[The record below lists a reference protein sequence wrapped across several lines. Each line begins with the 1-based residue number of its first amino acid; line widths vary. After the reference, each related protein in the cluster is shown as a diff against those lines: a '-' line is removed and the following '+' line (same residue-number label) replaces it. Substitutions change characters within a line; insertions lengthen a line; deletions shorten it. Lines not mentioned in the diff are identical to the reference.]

1 MSRKIYHIERVA
13 AIIAAAILIQTLYFK
28 FTGHPESVRVF
39 SDLGIEPYGRIGLG
53 VIELITALMILIP
66 RTAAH
71 GGLLGSGIMLGAIAS
86 HFFILGIEVNND
98 KGMLFIMAIITFIC
112 CLIVLF
118 SRKDQIGSFIR
129 RDR

>member
-1 MSRKIYHIERVA
+1 MSRKIYYIERVA

-28 FTGHPESVRVF
+28 FTGHPESVRIF

-66 RTAAH
+66 RIAAH

-98 KGMLFIMAIITFIC
+98 KGMLLVMAIITFIC